1 MENHASDKH
10 RSFQQQRYNLIMSN
24 YRRNYVSGGSYFFT
38 VNLLERKNSLLV
50 DHINELRKAIK
61 QTQKQKTFVIEAW
74 VVLPD
79 HMHTIWTLPENDSD
93 YSSRWRE
100 IKKSFSK
107 SIPKNEYLSPTR
119 VKRNERGIWQ
129 RRFWEHTIRDE
140 NDFQRHM
147 DYIHY
152 NPVKHGLV
160 KTVKEW
166 PHSTFHRCVKQGIY
180 SEDWGNSKQNEDIK
194 TRERSKSEG

>member
-1 MENHASDKH
+1 
-10 RSFQQQRYNLIMSN
+10 MSN

-38 VNLLERKNSLLV
+38 VNLLERKSSLLI
-50 DHINELRKAIK
+50 DYIDELRKAIK
-61 QTQKQKTFVIEAW
+61 QTLEQKPFEIEAW

-107 SIPKNEYLSPTR
+107 SIPKGEYLSPTR

-140 NDFQRHM
+140 KDFQRHM

-166 PHSTFHRCVKQGIY
+166 PHSTFHHCVKQNIY
-180 SEDWGNSKQNEDIK
+180 PEDWGSSKQNVDIK
-194 TRERSKSEG
+194 TGERSKSE